1 MIIRELQKSIQQSIK
16 EFSITGILGS
26 RQVGKTTLA
35 KAIKECL
42 AKRMIYIDLELP
54 SDRDK
59 LRDPE
64 LYLRQFPDDV
74 VIIDEIQRMPE
85 LFPLMRALVDQGGK
99 KGRFLILGSASPDLI
114 KRASE
119 SLAGRIVYHELAPLN
134 LRETGYESL
143 TKLWLRGGYP
153 ESFLAGDDERSF
165 AWREAYIRTYLEM
178 DIPQLGLQIPSL
190 QLRRFWSMIAHSH
203 GQLWNASK
211 LAGSLGLSAPTVRR
225 YLDILSETF
234 IARQIQPYYTNI
246 KKRLVKSPK
255 VYIRDSGL
263 LHTLLKIMTLDDLQ
277 SHPLLGSSWEGFIME
292 QIISALPDTRN
303 IYFYRTSAGAELDLL
318 FFNKKNEPV
327 AVEIKYSLS
336 PGISKGFRNA
346 FKDLSCAKGFI
357 VYPGEESYPLAEKIF
372 TLPAKNLA
380 DLEDV

>member
-1 MIIRELQKSIQQSIK
+1 MITRKLQKFIQQSIN
-16 EFSITGILGS
+16 EFPITGILGS

-35 KAIKECL
+35 KEIREAVGKQT
-42 AKRMIYIDLELP
+42 IYIDLELP

-64 LYLRQFPDDV
+64 LYLRQFPEYV

-85 LFPLMRALVDQGGK
+85 LFPLMRALVDQK
-99 KGRFLILGSASPDLI
+99 KRKGRFLILGSASPDLI

-119 SLAGRIVYHELAPLN
+119 SLAGRIIYHELAPLN
-134 LRETGYESL
+134 LQETGDECL

-153 ESFLAGDDERSF
+153 ESFLSDDDERSF

-211 LAGSLGLSAPTVRR
+211 LAGSLGLSAPTARR
-225 YLDILSETF
+225 YLDILSDTF
-234 IARQIQPYYTNI
+234 IARQIQPYYANV

-263 LHTLLKIMTLDDLQ
+263 LHTLLRIMTL
-277 SHPLLGSSWEGFIME
+277 
-292 QIISALPDTRN
+292 R
-303 IYFYRTSAGAELDLL
+303 
-318 FFNKKNEPV
+318 
-327 AVEIKYSLS
+327 
-336 PGISKGFRNA
+336 
-346 FKDLSCAKGFI
+346 
-357 VYPGEESYPLAEKIF
+357 
-372 TLPAKNLA
+372 
-380 DLEDV
+380 